1 MERLVGKPHERAA
14 MSAVD
19 LEAAQKEAD
28 RRMREHWSVEDGVL
42 VFDGQGDSLC
52 TAKDYGDFELYCDW
66 KIQDG
71 GDSGIYIR
79 GLPQIQIWDSEKVKV
94 GSGGL
99 YNNKRYPSKPLVMA
113 DKPVGEWNTFYV
125 SMIGSQV
132 TVKLNGKLVVDN
144 VVLENL
150 WEPDKPV
157 YPAGQI
163 ELQNHSNPLWFR
175 NIFVREMV
183 RANEIDKIVQ
193 VLPKG
198 LRVQPKARRKVLI
211 FTRAT
216 GFRHDSIPYAAH
228 ALQLLGQV
236 TGAYDAFVSDELI
249 SFEPDVLHQLDTI
262 VLCNTTENWIQ
273 PNVEDVRKLSPDG
286 AMDAKAV
293 EIMLRQSLLD
303 FVANGGGLVGIHS
316 ASDANYHWAEFG
328 QLVGGYFDGHP
339 WHEQVW
345 MNVERPDHPLSAA
358 FDSSEFSIVDEI
370 YQVSESL
377 FT

>member
-1 MERLVGKPHERAA
+1 LERIGRQASRAGG
-14 MSAVD
+14 D

-157 YPAGQI
+157 CPAGQI

-183 RANEIDKIVQ
+183 RQMKSTRLSKCCLKDHASN
-193 VLPKG
+193 PK
-198 LRVQPKARRKVLI
+198 
-211 FTRAT
+211 
-216 GFRHDSIPYAAH
+216 
-228 ALQLLGQV
+228 
-236 TGAYDAFVSDELI
+236 
-249 SFEPDVLHQLDTI
+249 
-262 VLCNTTENWIQ
+262 
-273 PNVEDVRKLSPDG
+273 
-286 AMDAKAV
+286 
-293 EIMLRQSLLD
+293 
-303 FVANGGGLVGIHS
+303 LVGR
-316 ASDANYHWAEFG
+316 Y
-328 QLVGGYFDGHP
+328 
-339 WHEQVW
+339 
-345 MNVERPDHPLSAA
+345 
-358 FDSSEFSIVDEI
+358 
-370 YQVSESL
+370 
-377 FT
+377 